1 MPCCSPRWGRRG
13 ARSTPRCRGRRADWP
28 RPAVPG
34 RRRRARRR
42 RYFPL
47 PAPRKATST
56 PPVMLWPRVRSC
68 SEPWGAN
75 GAAPRSDAL
84 HSPPRGVLWS
94 CGRVPCGDRREPCG
108 PGGQPVD
115 NAHALPTAC
124 PHSRASRPQPPQDQ
138 QPSRFN
144 KTPSHLTSP
153 TPTHHHL
160 PLIHNTF
167 ELAPP
172 PPDAP
177 HRSGSSLDWI
187 TLSRGNPGAP
197 FRLHSNGP
205 SPQSPG

>member
-1 MPCCSPRWGRRG
+1 M
-13 ARSTPRCRGRRADWP
+13 
-28 RPAVPG
+28 
-34 RRRRARRR
+34 
-42 RYFPL
+42 
-47 PAPRKATST
+47 
-56 PPVMLWPRVRSC
+56 RSC

-84 HSPPRGVLWS
+84 HSPPRRVLWS
-94 CGRVPCGDRREPCG
+94 CGRVPYGDRREPCG

-160 PLIHNTF
+160 PLIHNAF

-187 TLSRGNPGAP
+187 TLGSRSGLRPREAKCSGATRRARLRPPPTFSKSDPGVP
-197 FRLHSNGP
+197 GRGP
-205 SPQSPG
+205 DELGRNREGHHHLSPRRRGDPLAK

>member
-1 MPCCSPRWGRRG
+1 MGPRRV
-13 ARSTPRCRGRRADWP
+13 ATPSTA
-28 RPAVPG
+28 
-34 RRRRARRR
+34 
-42 RYFPL
+42 
-47 PAPRKATST
+47 
-56 PPVMLWPRVRSC
+56 
-68 SEPWGAN
+68 
-75 GAAPRSDAL
+75 
-84 HSPPRGVLWS
+84 PPRGVLWS
-94 CGRVPCGDRREPCG
+94 CGRVPYGDRREPCG

-160 PLIHNTF
+160 PLIHNAF

-187 TLSRGNPGAP
+187 TLNPRGQWPGRANGMLPSRRSSREGSVPCRRSGCSSRTVARRPRRPPRSLPRIPPRCPRLRTDRRDSRGDPA
-197 FRLHSNGP
+197 LE
-205 SPQSPG
+205 